1 MKIAIPSYKRYAEL
15 GQKTLTFLSGMKGF
29 CQDDITIF
37 VADEIEFN
45 HYYERY
51 AEFNIVIGEKG
62 IVNIRNF
69 INQYYD
75 KDEYIVCLDDDIEG
89 IIALDVDKHYPW
101 TCSSLFI
108 DAKREMDKTDL
119 TLWGVN
125 AVSNTFFM
133 KGQDEISHNLKFCIG
148 VMHGYINKKYVL
160 PIECAQKEDYV
171 NTIMHY
177 RDWGGVIRFNHISPK
192 TKYYAKGGLESKK
205 ERSTQNEIAAHYI
218 AETYPEY
225 CKMFRR
231 KDGTAEIRLNNS
243 HRFKLART

>member
-1 MKIAIPSYKRYAEL
+1 MKIAIPSYKRYDEL

-37 VADEIEFN
+37 VADAIEFN
-45 HYYERY
+45 YYYERY
-51 AEFNIVIGEKG
+51 NVFNIVIGEKG

-89 IIALDVDKHYPW
+89 LVSLLHKDN
-101 TCSSLFI
+101 SNLFI
-108 DAKREMDKTDL
+108 DAKREMDSLGL
-119 TLWGVN
+119 TLWGIN
-125 AVSNTFFM
+125 AVNNTFFM
-133 KGQDEISHNLKFCIG
+133 KGQDEITHNLKFCIG
-148 VMHGYINKKYVL
+148 VIHGYINKKYVL
-160 PIECAQKEDYV
+160 PIDCAQKEDYV

-177 RDWGGVIRFNHISPK
+177 RDWGGVVRYNWISPK

-205 ERSTQNEIAAHYI
+205 ERNAQNEIATQYI
-218 AETYPEY
+218 SVTYPEY

-231 KDGTAEIRLNNS
+231 KDSTAELRLNS
-243 HRFKLART
+243 RHLFKLTAT

>member
-1 MKIAIPSYKRYAEL
+1 MKIAIPSYKRYDEL

-37 VADEIEFN
+37 VADAIEFN
-45 HYYERY
+45 YYYERY

-89 IIALDVDKHYPW
+89 IVSLDADKDYS
-101 TCSSLFI
+101 TLFI

-133 KGQDEISHNLKFCIG
+133 TGQDEITHNLKFCIG

-160 PIECAQKEDYV
+160 PIDCAQKEDYV

-177 RDWGGVIRFNHISPK
+177 RDWGGVVRYNWISPK
-192 TKYYAKGGLESKK
+192 TKYFAPGGLESKK
-205 ERSTQNEIAAHYI
+205 DRNAQNEVAAHYI
-218 AETYPEY
+218 AETYPDY

-231 KDGTAEIRLNNS
+231 KDGTAEIRLNFR
-243 HRFKLART
+243 HRFELAAT

>member
-1 MKIAIPSYKRYAEL
+1 MKIAIPSYKRYDEL

-37 VADEIEFN
+37 VADAIEFN
-45 HYYERY
+45 YYYERY
-51 AEFNIVIGEKG
+51 NVFNIVIGEKG

-89 IIALDVDKHYPW
+89 LVSLLHKDN
-101 TCSSLFI
+101 SNLFI
-108 DAKREMDKTDL
+108 DAKREMDSLGL

-125 AVSNTFFM
+125 AVNNTFFM
-133 KGQDEISHNLKFCIG
+133 KGQDEITHNLKFCIG
-148 VMHGYINKKYVL
+148 VIHGYINKKYVL
-160 PIECAQKEDYV
+160 PIDCAQKEDYV

-177 RDWGGVIRFNHISPK
+177 RDWGGVVRYNWISPK

-205 ERSTQNEIAAHYI
+205 ERNAQNEIATQYI
-218 AETYPEY
+218 SVTYPEY

-231 KDGTAEIRLNNS
+231 KDSTAELRLNS
-243 HRFKLART
+243 RHLFKLTAT